1 MAFSAITAVVAGA
14 TDFAT
19 VATAVAEVGTTLSVV
34 GAVTGNSTLTK
45 VGGIMGLAGGAGA
58 LASGALSGT
67 LSEAADLPPSFDPTT
82 GNEVSDAASQ
92 AANLAVPAIS
102 GGATPELAH
111 GADAADAA
119 NFTGAAD
126 HTGLNSGATPLAVS
140 SPDSG
145 VWSNA
150 SLATADSGA
159 APGMAGSAPDGAAG
173 VSAPNS
179 GSIVGTINGTPA
191 GTLDGTLMG
200 NPAAAGATGLSPSLN
215 PNLNFTPAQGAG
227 DSANLAT
234 QANLPAV
241 MPAAGVGA
249 PNQTISNDILDTGSA
264 QGGTSYGTG
273 AGTNG
278 ATAGMGSGNWF
289 SGLTNWAEANPHA
302 ANGLMQL
309 GGGIASGM
317 GKAYEAD
324 RNYQLGLGQLSINR
338 QKQANANSQVATGGI
353 INTARNSANRG
364 A

>member
-58 LASGALSGT
+58 LASGALSGG
-67 LSEAADLPPSFDPTT
+67 LSGATADFPPSFDPTT
-82 GNEVSDAASQ
+82 GNDVSDAASQ
-92 AANLAVPAIS
+92 AANLAA
-102 GGATPELAH
+102 PEMAAN

-119 NFTGAAD
+119 DSAD
-126 HTGLNSGATPLAVS
+126 HMGLNSGAIPLAVS

-145 VWSNA
+145 VS
-150 SLATADSGA
+150 SIDPLAPADSGA
-159 APGMAGSAPDGAAG
+159 SSGIAGSAPAGAAG
-173 VSAPNS
+173 ASPPNS
-179 GSIVGTINGTPA
+179 VSIVETTNGTPG

-200 NPAAAGATGLSPSLN
+200 TPAASGATGVNASLN

-227 DSANLAT
+227 DSANLVT

-241 MPAAGVGA
+241 MPADGVGA
-249 PNQTISNDILDTGSA
+249 PDPTISNDILDTGSA
-264 QGGTSYGTG
+264 QGGTPYGTG
-273 AGTNG
+273 AGSNG
-278 ATAGMGSGNWF
+278 SAAGMGSRNWF

-302 ANGLMQL
+302 ANGLMQF
-309 GGGIASGM
+309 GGGIAAGI
-317 GKAYEAD
+317 GKAYEAN
-324 RNYQLGLGQLSINR
+324 RNYQLGLGQLSINQQR
-338 QKQANANSQVATGGI
+338 QANANSQVATGGI